1 MTFSFFEVVAIHI
14 LPYNVV
20 GYSGLVSDNALLPVR
35 LVLFQNLSIHF
46 QKRTM
51 KLTSLSLLAA
61 AFATVAAS
69 PVSLNELT
77 GANKT
82 IEQPKATLDDADVNR
97 KCHTVNSDYLPSL
110 APGAYGSS
118 AYHNCFRTDAQVDE
132 YLDVLVKQN
141 AGALHCKPF
150 VSYQGVGLPIWA
162 YKISTGARPSSL
174 YLHALLHA
182 REWVATS
189 SAVHTIS
196 TILDNI
202 AKPTPTD
209 THDLIIV
216 PLVNVDGYRM
226 TWSGARYQRKS
237 ANEVDLNRN
246 WYTPIANPKPPSPS
260 SLIYPGPTYFSE
272 KETMGLRDYLLKNR
286 ASIDG
291 YIDLHAF
298 AAEVMAPFGD
308 TKEPVGGGLD
318 EKYKTMNT
326 KIAKAMSNK
335 YKPTLSHQMYL
346 VYGSFMNYAV
356 REFAGKPSITIE
368 MDGTDFVEP
377 ASSIITRGIRA
388 TNDDLSMHW
397 KNNTI

>member
-1 MTFSFFEVVAIHI
+1 ASARVLQMTFSFFEVV
-14 LPYNVV
+14 
-20 GYSGLVSDNALLPVR
+20 
-35 LVLFQNLSIHF
+35 
-46 QKRTM
+46 
-51 KLTSLSLLAA
+51 
-61 AFATVAAS
+61 
-69 PVSLNELT
+69 LT

-141 AGALHCKPF
+141 AGVITKFQISTTHKGALHCKPF
-150 VSYQGVGLPIWA
+150 
-162 YKISTGARPSSL
+162 ISTGARPSSL

-202 AKPTPTD
+202 KPTPTD

-377 ASSIITRGIRA
+377 ASSIITRGKEVYDGLSVFAAENAEFLGHAKEHSRA
-388 TNDDLSMHW
+388 LRHGRRLAAALPGASRRVRPPREGLAMVPPHPRRLGRHISLLLLDHRVP
-397 KNNTI
+397 